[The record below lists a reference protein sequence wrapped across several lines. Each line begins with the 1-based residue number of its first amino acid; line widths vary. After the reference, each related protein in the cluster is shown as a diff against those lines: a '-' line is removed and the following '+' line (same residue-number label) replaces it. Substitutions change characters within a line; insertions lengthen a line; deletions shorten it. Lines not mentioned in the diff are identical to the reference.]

1 MINIDN
7 DNVYSD
13 NAHKD
18 SGLISVIMPVYNCEG
33 TLRRAAESILSQSHG
48 DMELILVDDGST
60 DGSRE
65 VCRDLVDSYDRVTAI
80 RELNKGPA
88 AARNR
93 GLEVA
98 RGQYIGFMDGDD
110 IALPRMYELLLS
122 DLESTGADIAVCG
135 FEGVEEP
142 AESPASMAVTA
153 GSAVAMT
160 AAPGRL
166 NSSGQQGQHN
176 SACHGQNHRQ
186 SQAPELLTDRA
197 VMERRLVDKY
207 RGFGWS
213 LWNKLYRAELLRDIR
228 FDESLH
234 ICEDLRFNA
243 EAIARANILSLRKD
257 RLYLYNTGSEGLS
270 KAPDTGHYVAAAEA
284 IDDTLPLLTDREAA
298 DRLRAEGLAQLL
310 MGAETA
316 LLMGRQSELRGIRK
330 LCQGRASK
338 AAERYLRADEKL
350 LLRALLASR
359 GAYSAIYHME
369 LPLKLLM
376 GGGVLYKR
384 HKRKA

>member
-1 MINIDN
+1 MEK
-7 DNVYSD
+7 S
-13 NAHKD
+13 KD
-18 SGLISVIMPVYNCEG
+18 QNLISVIMPVYNCER
-33 TLRRAAESILSQSHG
+33 TLRRAAESILSQTHG
-48 DMELILVDDGST
+48 AMELILVDDGST

-80 RELNKGPA
+80 RESNKGPA

-122 DLESTGADIAVCG
+122 DLESMGADIAVCG

-142 AESPASMAVTA
+142 ADSPASMAGTA
-153 GSAVAMT
+153 GNAAAGRQST
-160 AAPGRL
+160 AE
-166 NSSGQQGQHN
+166 QHH
-176 SACHGQNHRQ
+176 SIGHRQ
-186 SQAPELLTDRA
+186 SHCQSEKPELLTDRA
-197 VMERRLVDKY
+197 IMERRLVDKY

-243 EAIARANILSLRKD
+243 EAMARAGSLSFRKD

-284 IDDTLPLLTDREAA
+284 IDDTLQLLTDREAA

-316 LLMGRQSELRGIRK
+316 LLTGRRPELRDIRK
-330 LCQGRASK
+330 LCQSRASK
-338 AAERYLRADEKL
+338 AAEKYLRADEKL

-359 GAYSAIYHME
+359 GAYSTIYHME
-369 LPLKLLM
+369 LPMKLLM

-384 HKRKA
+384 HKRRA

>member
-1 MINIDN
+1 METN
-7 DNVYSD
+7 
-13 NAHKD
+13 KD
-18 SGLISVIMPVYNCEG
+18 QNLISVIMPVYNCER
-33 TLRRAAESILSQSHG
+33 TLRRAAESILSQTHG

-80 RELNKGPA
+80 RESNKGPA

-122 DLESTGADIAVCG
+122 DLESTGADMAVCG
-135 FEGVEEP
+135 FKGVEEP
-142 AESPASMAVTA
+142 ADSPASMAGTA
-153 GSAVAMT
+153 GNVA
-160 AAPGRL
+160 AGRQ
-166 NSSGQQGQHN
+166 STTGQHQ
-176 SACHGQNHRQ
+176 SAGHGQNHCQ
-186 SQAPELLTDRA
+186 SQEPELLTDRA
-197 VMERRLVDKY
+197 IMERRLVDKY
-207 RGFGWS
+207 NGFGWS
-213 LWNKLYRAELLRDIR
+213 LWNKLYRAELLKDIR

-243 EAIARANILSLRKD
+243 EAMARAGSLSLRKD

-270 KAPDTGHYVAAAEA
+270 KAPDTDHYVAAAEA
-284 IDDTLPLLTDREAA
+284 IDDTLPLLTDREAT

-316 LLMGRQSELRGIRK
+316 LLTGRQPELRDIRK

-338 AAERYLRADEKL
+338 AAEKYLRADEKL

-359 GAYSAIYHME
+359 SAYSTIYHME

-384 HKRKA
+384 HKRRA

>member
-80 RELNKGPA
+80 RESNKGPA

-122 DLESTGADIAVCG
+122 DLESTGADMAVCG

-142 AESPASMAVTA
+142 ADSPASMAGTA
-153 GSAVAMT
+153 GN
-160 AAPGRL
+160 AAAGRTEAAGRYH
-166 NSSGQQGQHN
+166 STGQGQN
-176 SACHGQNHRQ
+176 RSQ
-186 SQAPELLTDRA
+186 SQEPELLTDRA
-197 VMERRLVDKY
+197 TMERRLVDKY
-207 RGFGWS
+207 NGFGWS

-243 EAIARANILSLRKD
+243 EAMARAGSVSLRKD

-284 IDDTLPLLTDREAA
+284 IDHTLPLLTDREAA

-316 LLMGRQSELRGIRK
+316 LLTGRQTELSDIRK

-338 AAERYLRADEKL
+338 AAEKFLRADEKL

-359 GAYSAIYHME
+359 GAYSTIYHME

>member
-1 MINIDN
+1 METN
-7 DNVYSD
+7 
-13 NAHKD
+13 KD
-18 SGLISVIMPVYNCEG
+18 QNLISVIMPVYNCERK
-33 TLRRAAESILSQSHG
+33 LRRAAESILSQTHG
-48 DMELILVDDGST
+48 EIELILVDDGST

-80 RELNKGPA
+80 RESNKGPA

-122 DLESTGADIAVCG
+122 DLESTGADMAVCG

-142 AESPASMAVTA
+142 ADSSASMAGAARNAAA
-153 GSAVAMT
+153 GK
-160 AAPGRL
+160 
-166 NSSGQQGQHN
+166 
-176 SACHGQNHRQ
+176 
-186 SQAPELLTDRA
+186 PELLTDRA

-213 LWNKLYRAELLRDIR
+213 LWNKLYRAELIRDIR
-228 FDESLH
+228 FDESLR

-243 EAIARANILSLRKD
+243 EVMARAGSLSLRKD

-270 KAPDTGHYVAAAEA
+270 KVPDTGHYVAAAEA

-316 LLMGRQSELRGIRK
+316 LLAGRQSELRDIRK

-359 GAYSAIYHME
+359 GAYSTVYHME